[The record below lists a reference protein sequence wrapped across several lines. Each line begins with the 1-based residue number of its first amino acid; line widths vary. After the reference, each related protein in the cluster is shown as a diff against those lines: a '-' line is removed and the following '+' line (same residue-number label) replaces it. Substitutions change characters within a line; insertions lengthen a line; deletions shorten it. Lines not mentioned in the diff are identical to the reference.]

1 MNSAFSTG
9 AESVSF
15 TDSYGRILAED
26 LASDM
31 DMPPFNKATVDGF
44 ACRKQDMGSDMEIIE
59 TIAAG
64 MNPEKRV
71 LANQCSRIMTGAAV
85 PEGADTVFM
94 VEDSQ
99 LLSSDKVRY
108 TGSFTKENIAIKG
121 EDIKKGDIVL
131 DSGKLIRPQDIAVM
145 ATVGRTTV
153 SVGRMPRVAVLSSG
167 DELVEPDKNPGRSQ
181 IRNSNAWQLM
191 AQVKDAGAMGKY
203 YGIARDDEEETFSLV
218 TQAISENDIVLITGG
233 VSMGDFDFVPSVLE
247 RAGVKI
253 LFSRVKVQ
261 PGKPTTFGIHSKA
274 LVFGLPGN
282 PVSSFIQFELLVR
295 PLIYRMMGCQ
305 WNPLVIQLPMKES
318 FTRRFAERMS
328 WVPVIITR
336 DGFVSPVEY
345 HGSAHIN
352 SLLAAD
358 GIIAIP
364 TGIKKIEKG
373 EMVGVRQI

>member
-1 MNSAFSTG
+1 
-9 AESVSF
+9 
-15 TDSYGRILAED
+15 
-26 LASDM
+26 
-31 DMPPFNKATVDGF
+31 
-44 ACRKQDMGSDMEIIE
+44 
-59 TIAAG
+59 
-64 MNPEKRV
+64 
-71 LANQCSRIMTGAAV
+71 
-85 PEGADTVFM
+85 
-94 VEDSQ
+94 
-99 LLSSDKVRY
+99 
-108 TGSFTKENIAIKG
+108 
-121 EDIKKGDIVL
+121 
-131 DSGKLIRPQDIAVM
+131 
-145 ATVGRTTV
+145 
-153 SVGRMPRVAVLSSG
+153 
-167 DELVEPDKNPGRSQ
+167 
-181 IRNSNAWQLM
+181 
-191 AQVKDAGAMGKY
+191 
-203 YGIARDDEEETFSLV
+203 
-218 TQAISENDIVLITGG
+218 
-233 VSMGDFDFVPSVLE
+233 
-247 RAGVKI
+247 
-253 LFSRVKVQ
+253 VKVQ